1 MSAVSVRRGL
11 SWSVAVIAALVAFG
25 AAGCGA
31 DQRQSATLGADGG
44 QLEGVTG
51 TITVAAAASLSV
63 AFKQIG
69 DAFESAHPGVEVTF
83 NFDSSSALAA
93 QIVEGAPVDV
103 FASADEASMATL
115 VDKHLLA
122 GQPEMF
128 AGNQMVIVTKPGNP
142 EHIAALSDLA
152 GLGDSSVVSL
162 CVESAPCGQYA
173 AEVLGR
179 AKVAIAERRISR
191 GQNVAATLTAVSE
204 GDAVAGIVYAS
215 DAAGAGAAVE
225 TVTIPTAQ
233 NVTADYPI
241 GVLARS
247 SDPAAADE
255 FRSFVLGSEGQRVL
269 RNNTFL
275 PAS

>member
-1 MSAVSVRRGL
+1 MSVRRGAIR
-11 SWSVAVIAALVAFG
+11 SVAVIAALVVFG

-31 DQRQSATLGADGG
+31 DQRQSATSGADAS

-51 TITVAAAASLSV
+51 TITVSAAASLLA

-83 NFDSSSALAA
+83 NFDSSSALAT

-103 FASADEASMATL
+103 FASADAASMATL
-115 VDKHLLA
+115 ADDGLLA
-122 GQPEMF
+122 GKPEVF
-128 AGNQMVIVTKPGNP
+128 AGNQMVIVAKPGNP

-152 GLGDSSVVSL
+152 DLGDSSVVSL
-162 CVESAPCGQYA
+162 CVASAPCGTYA

-191 GQNVAATLTAVSE
+191 GQNVAATVTAVSE

-225 TVTIPTAQ
+225 TVAIPTAQ
-233 NVTADYPI
+233 NVTAVYPI
-241 GVLARS
+241 GVLAGS
-247 SDPAAADE
+247 SNPVAADE
-255 FRSFVLGSEGQRVL
+255 FRSFVLGAEGQRAL
-269 RNNTFL
+269 RNNKFL